1 MHEAFLFAKYVH
13 ALLFPPHIKGLKVF
27 TCKREMLSTFLP
39 KHIKILRFHNQNVP
53 LATASNVIL
62 RWSILQFQP
71 RCCWNKPWWS
81 LYNHIHHSSSTTL
94 PNCHLTLTLMI
105 KHLNDLRLL
114 GFGNYVLLGCEVAMP
129 LFVTSK
135 WHNVHMDCAST
146 IHVLDF
152 GSWRTNFGSTKFG
165 SWMTCWHKT
174 FNKCGTDYVKPLL
187 TWHLQLCSCGKHEL
201 QTSWMSSNCDKSKD
215 GEDWLTM

>member
-1 MHEAFLFAKYVH
+1 MSMH
-13 ALLFPPHIKGLKVF
+13 LLFPPHIKGLKVF
-27 TCKREMLSTFLP
+27 TCKREMLSTFVP

-53 LATASNVIL
+53 LATSNVIL

-71 RCCWNKPWWS
+71 RCCWNKLWWS

-105 KHLNDLRLL
+105 KHLNDLKLL
-114 GFGNYVLLGCEVAMP
+114 GFGNNVLLGCEVVMP

-135 WHNVHMDCAST
+135 WHNVHMDYAST

-152 GSWRTNFGSTKFG
+152 GSWSTNFGSTNFG
-165 SWMTCWHKT
+165 SRMTCWHKT
-174 FNKCGTDYVKPLL
+174 FNKCGTHYVKPLL
-187 TWHLQLCSCGKHEL
+187 TGHLQLCSCGKHEL
-201 QTSWMSSNCDKSKD
+201 QTSWMSLNCDKIKD